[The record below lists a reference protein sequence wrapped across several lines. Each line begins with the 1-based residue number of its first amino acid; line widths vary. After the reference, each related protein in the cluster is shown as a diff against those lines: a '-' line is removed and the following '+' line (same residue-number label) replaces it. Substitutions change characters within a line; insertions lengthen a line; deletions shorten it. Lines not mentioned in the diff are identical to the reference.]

1 MKMPFVS
8 NILNV
13 KHVLLFFILGLTS
26 TSFGQIKSFSDIK
39 NINSPEAFSR
49 VCIENGY
56 EHVVREGS
64 LLYGTEVNR
73 SESEVKSANWAEYIT
88 DSEPSWQSKIHEWIF
103 QEVDVSLKREIS
115 TSYYDAILSE
125 VKSQCSFYKIIKRG
139 DNNISTYTCPG
150 STYKGKIG
158 FHISDGDGN
167 ISHLIPD

>member
-39 NINSPEAFSR
+39 NINSPEAFNR

-56 EHVVREGS
+56 EQVATEGF
-64 LLYGTEVNR
+64 LNFGTEVNR
-73 SESEVKSANWAEYIT
+73 SESEVKSANWAEYCT
-88 DSEPSWQSKIHEWIF
+88 ESYWLNQKIHEWNF
-103 QEVDVSLKREIS
+103 QEVDVSWKRENS